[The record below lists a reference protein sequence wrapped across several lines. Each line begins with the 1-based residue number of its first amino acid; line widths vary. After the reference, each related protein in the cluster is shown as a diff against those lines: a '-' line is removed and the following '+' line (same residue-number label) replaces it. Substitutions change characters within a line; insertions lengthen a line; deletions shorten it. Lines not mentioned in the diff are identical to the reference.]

1 MSVKNVTIVKN
12 SNNSLTLFPR
22 EQDKEKKEALA
33 IIHPNQKESGKLG
46 VGVTTGSTSQFFNLV
61 IEDQTGTEFKYI
73 PYEGTRDRLTAIL
86 SHNVDVGEMNILTAK
101 KYIQE
106 GSMKALGI
114 ATEKRDPL
122 MPELPTM
129 KEQGV
134 DVIYGLNRGVVAPK
148 GTPADVIKHYEAAFE
163 KAMTNPAVVK
173 HMDEK
178 GTWIVYKNSADY
190 KKFFEES
197 FAQHLKVAKKIGMF
211 KG

>member
-1 MSVKNVTIVKN
+1 
-12 SNNSLTLFPR
+12 
-22 EQDKEKKEALA
+22 
-33 IIHPNQKESGKLG
+33 
-46 VGVTTGSTSQFFNLV
+46 
-61 IEDQTGTEFKYI
+61 
-73 PYEGTRDRLTAIL
+73 
-86 SHNVDVGEMNILTAK
+86 
-101 KYIQE
+101 
-106 GSMKALGI
+106 
-114 ATEKRDPL
+114 
-122 MPELPTM
+122 M